1 MKFSQLLEQVEGT
14 YLQTSDPQITGV
26 TYDSRRVEPGYL
38 FVCIP
43 GLKTDG
49 HLFAEQ
55 ALAKGACALITERS
69 LTAPAD
75 TAVFQVPDARKALAL
90 TAGNFYNHP
99 SRHLKVIGVTG
110 TNGKT
115 TVTHLLQSILSSA
128 GHKTGILGTLYAKIG
143 DNIRDLGH
151 TTPEA
156 PDIEAFLA
164 DCLRAGA
171 EYVVMEVSS
180 HALAF
185 ARTAALDFH
194 AAVFTNLT
202 QDHLDYHQNM
212 EDYLTAKLLLFRQV
226 QQLPGSY
233 CVVNQDDEHAEAF
246 IKAAAVPAVTYGRQ
260 PGTVVRAADIRY
272 DLSGSSFTLNY
283 KEKSYPV
290 NLQLIGNFSVYNAL
304 AALAVL
310 LTEKLPPE
318 IITQAISRIQGVPGR
333 FEAVRAGQDFS
344 VVVDYAHTPDGL
356 LNILQTARHLTAGSV
371 ITVFGCGG
379 DRDPGKRP
387 KMGRIAEI
395 YSDYFIITSDNP
407 RSEDQLAIIKA
418 VESGLADPHSA
429 AYMCEPD
436 RSSAIRSAVD
446 RAQTGDIIVI
456 AGKGHETYQLFK
468 DRKIDFDDRA
478 VALKWLKKRL
488 GNES

>member
-1 MKFSQLLEQVEGT
+1 M
-14 YLQTSDPQITGV
+14 
-26 TYDSRRVEPGYL
+26 
-38 FVCIP
+38 
-43 GLKTDG
+43 
-49 HLFAEQ
+49 
-55 ALAKGACALITERS
+55 
-69 LTAPAD
+69 
-75 TAVFQVPDARKALAL
+75 
-90 TAGNFYNHP
+90 
-99 SRHLKVIGVTG
+99 
-110 TNGKT
+110 
-115 TVTHLLQSILSSA
+115 
-128 GHKTGILGTLYAKIG
+128 
-143 DNIRDLGH
+143 
-151 TTPEA
+151 
-156 PDIEAFLA
+156 
-164 DCLRAGA
+164 
-171 EYVVMEVSS
+171 
-180 HALAF
+180 
-185 ARTAALDFH
+185 
-194 AAVFTNLT
+194 
-202 QDHLDYHQNM
+202 
-212 EDYLTAKLLLFRQV
+212 
-226 QQLPGSY
+226 
-233 CVVNQDDEHAEAF
+233 
-246 IKAAAVPAVTYGRQ
+246 
-260 PGTVVRAADIRY
+260 
-272 DLSGSSFTLNY
+272 
-283 KEKSYPV
+283 
-290 NLQLIGNFSVYNAL
+290 
-304 AALAVL
+304 
-310 LTEKLPPE
+310 
-318 IITQAISRIQGVPGR
+318 PGR

-446 RAQTGDIIVI
+446 RAQTGDIVVI